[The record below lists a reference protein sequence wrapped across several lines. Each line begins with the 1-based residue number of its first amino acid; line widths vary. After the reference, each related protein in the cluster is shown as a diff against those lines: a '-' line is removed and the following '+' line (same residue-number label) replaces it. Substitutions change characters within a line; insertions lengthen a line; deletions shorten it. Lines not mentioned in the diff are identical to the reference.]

1 MDLII
6 GGAYQGKR
14 AYAKEKYMLTDEDI
28 FTCTDTGEIDFGA
41 RCIDRLDEFT
51 LWCVK
56 HNVDAEE
63 HFRDHRDEWE
73 NCVLIC
79 RDIFCG
85 VVPMGAQMRAWREMT
100 GRLCAYLAREAEHV
114 TRIYCGLEQKL
125 K

>member
-14 AYAKEKYMLTDEDI
+14 AYAIEQYLLNDEDI
-28 FTCTDTGEIDFGA
+28 FTCTGSGGIGFGA
-41 RCIDRLDEFT
+41 RCIDRIEEFT

-56 HNVDAEE
+56 HHVDAVEL
-63 HFRDHRDEWE
+63 FRDRRDEWE
-73 NCVLIC
+73 DCVLIC

-85 VVPMGAQMRAWREMT
+85 VVPMGEEMRAWRETT
-100 GRLCAYLAREAEHV
+100 GRLCAYLATEAGSV
-114 TRIYCGLEQKL
+114 VRIYCGLEQRL